1 MSNQLS
7 SIAREF
13 SFPSTAG
20 LCLYL
25 HTNHNGISLYPRIT
39 DESWQLLWAHLFD
52 VRGPGMQQPQLP
64 ISGQIEFDIDLS
76 KARWFDSWIASPRKD
91 LADVPQSVVGYSR
104 RPSLSHWRGDSRTTF
119 LDEQTDE
126 PIPLDN
132 IPIVQQ
138 QLKAPRMIP
147 KKLSLLDRFDATS
160 MGSTVR
166 PLPHNSPRSPLSD
179 VPRMLSPIAQAEEPK
194 SARKDVTDYVSAWR
208 QSAKVLPSPLAAT
221 GQTSLDAANMPN
233 TIVDIPTVVMEDGA
247 SELNL
252 DDYAWSV
259 SSHGPAHYDMDDG
272 YDSESWRLPSPDLAR
287 RQLSD
292 APPTPTTATSWG
304 APLSYP
310 PSPIHAYSDYAPS
323 LDLAGRVEFSR
334 PVTPA
339 TATSWGPSSYPPSPV
354 YATSYYAPSV
364 DLADRATY
372 SRPVT
377 PMTATSWGA
386 PSYSASPVS
395 ARSGYAASIDL
406 GARAMSS
413 RPATPSTATSWGA
426 PSYPASPVSARS
438 GYAASVDLG
447 GRAMFSRP
455 ATPSTAT
462 SWGAPSYPAS
472 PALSEFRVGSPD
484 LGARMFS
491 APMSPLPF
499 TWRERALDEEPEEEQ
514 PDFSHLPSYRV
525 VDGHWETVWP
535 SGDGDQDAEEQPQ
548 LQPEKETDH
557 PSSLMVFPYYSVRER
572 VATPVPVRH
581 LHADEMVFPYYKPVN
596 TAWKRVWPY
605 QVPAETCSAGQAHY
619 PFFNLCKLRARRGR
633 VAELTIY

>member
-7 SIAREF
+7 AIAREF

-52 VRGPGMQQPQLP
+52 VRGHSMQQPQLP
-64 ISGQIEFDIDLS
+64 ISGQIEFDIDLI
-76 KARWFDSWIASPRKD
+76 KARWFESWVASPRRD
-91 LADVPQSVVGYSR
+91 FADVPQSVAGHSR
-104 RPSLSHWRGDSRTTF
+104 LPSLSHWRGDSRTTF

-126 PIPLDN
+126 PVPLDT

-138 QLKAPRMIP
+138 QPKAPRMIP
-147 KKLSLLDRFDATS
+147 KKLSLLDRFDTAS
-160 MGSTVR
+160 MVSTAK
-166 PLPHNSPRSPLSD
+166 PLRHDSPQSPLSE
-179 VPRMLSPIAQAEEPK
+179 VPKVLSPIAQEEEPK
-194 SARKDVTDYVSAWR
+194 TARKDVTDYVSAWR

-233 TIVDIPTVVMEDGA
+233 NMVDIPTAVTEDEA

-259 SSHGPAHYDMDDG
+259 SSLGPADYDVDDG

-310 PSPIHAYSDYAPS
+310 PSPVYACSEYAPS
-323 LDLAGRVEFSR
+323 LDLADRAEFSR

-339 TATSWGPSSYPPSPV
+339 TATSWGPPSYPQSPV
-354 YATSYYAPSV
+354 YATSDYAPSV
-364 DLADRATY
+364 DLAGRATY

-386 PSYSASPVS
+386 PSYLASPVS
-395 ARSGYAASIDL
+395 ARSGYAASVDL
-406 GARAMSS
+406 GGRAMSS

-426 PSYPASPVSARS
+426 PSYPASPV
-438 GYAASVDLG
+438 
-447 GRAMFSRP
+447 
-455 ATPSTAT
+455 
-462 SWGAPSYPAS
+462 
-472 PALSEFRVGSPD
+472 LSEFRMGSPD
-484 LGARMFS
+484 LGARMLS
-491 APMSPLPF
+491 APASPLPF
-499 TWRERALDEEPEEEQ
+499 TWRERVLDEEPEEEQ

-525 VDGHWETVWP
+525 VNGQWAIVWP
-535 SGDGDQDAEEQPQ
+535 SGDSEQDAEEQPR
-548 LQPEKETDH
+548 LQSEEETGH
-557 PSSLMVFPYYSVRER
+557 PSALLVFPYYSVRER
-572 VATPVPVRH
+572 VATPAPVH
-581 LHADEMVFPYYKPVN
+581 SLQTDEMVFPYYKPVD

-605 QVPAETCSAGQAHY
+605 QAQVEERSARQAHY
-619 PFFNLCKLRARRGR
+619 PYFNLCKLRERVGR
-633 VAELTIY
+633 VAELTVC

>member
-1 MSNQLS
+1 MGNQLS
-7 SIAREF
+7 AIAREF

-52 VRGPGMQQPQLP
+52 VRGHSMQQPQLP
-64 ISGQIEFDIDLS
+64 ISGQIEFDIDLT
-76 KARWFDSWIASPRKD
+76 KARWFDSWVASPRKD
-91 LADVPQSVVGYSR
+91 FADVPQSVAGHSR

-132 IPIVQQ
+132 ISIVQQ
-138 QLKAPRMIP
+138 QPKAPRMVP
-147 KKLSLLDRFDATS
+147 KKLSLLDRFDTAS
-160 MGSTVR
+160 MVSTAK
-166 PLPHNSPRSPLSD
+166 PLRHDSPQSPLSE
-179 VPRMLSPIAQAEEPK
+179 VPRVLSPIAQEEEPK
-194 SARKDVTDYVSAWR
+194 TARKDVTDYVSAWR

-233 TIVDIPTVVMEDGA
+233 TMVDIPIAVMEDEA

-259 SSHGPAHYDMDDG
+259 SSLGPADYDVDDG
-272 YDSESWRLPSPDLAR
+272 YDSESWRLPSPDLAG

-310 PSPIHAYSDYAPS
+310 PSPVYAYSDYAPS
-323 LDLAGRVEFSR
+323 LDLAGRAEFSR

-339 TATSWGPSSYPPSPV
+339 TATSWGPPSYPPSPV
-354 YATSYYAPSV
+354 YAASYAPSI
-364 DLADRATY
+364 DLADRAAY

-386 PSYSASPVS
+386 PSYPTSPVS
-395 ARSGYAASIDL
+395 ARSGYAASVDL

-426 PSYPASPVSARS
+426 PSYPASP
-438 GYAASVDLG
+438 
-447 GRAMFSRP
+447 
-455 ATPSTAT
+455 
-462 SWGAPSYPAS
+462 
-472 PALSEFRVGSPD
+472 ALSDFRAGSPD
-484 LGARMFS
+484 LGARMLS
-491 APMSPLPF
+491 APASPLPF
-499 TWRERALDEEPEEEQ
+499 TWREHALDEELEEPEEEQ

-525 VDGHWETVWP
+525 VNGQWEIVWP
-535 SGDGDQDAEEQPQ
+535 SGDGEQVEEQPK
-548 LQPEKETDH
+548 PKSKDTGH
-557 PSSLMVFPYYSVRER
+557 PSALLVFPYYSVRER
-572 VATPVPVRH
+572 VPTPAPVRR
-581 LHADEMVFPYYKPVN
+581 LHADEIVFPYYKPVE
-596 TAWKRVWPY
+596 AWKRVWPY
-605 QVPAETCSAGQAHY
+605 QAQAEERSAGQVHY
-619 PFFNLCKLRARRGR
+619 PYFNLCKSCDRG
-633 VAELTIY
+633 EGPS